1 LTEVFVAYD
10 EHLAQRVREI
20 LRESKGVTGK
30 KMFGGLC
37 FLLNGNMMGGV
48 LKENLIVKFDKADHE
63 KVITQKHVRP
73 FDFSG
78 RPMAGIVYVGPGGL
92 KTKKDLAKWVEM
104 AKAHAGSL
112 PRKKKG

>member
-1 LTEVFVAYD
+1 MAYD
-10 EHLAQRVREI
+10 ENLAQRVRA
-20 LRESKGVTGK
+20 LLAGSKGITEK

-48 LKENLIVKFDKADHE
+48 LKDDLIVKFDKADHE
-63 KVITQKHVRP
+63 KIIAQKHVRP

-78 RPMAGIVYVGPGGL
+78 RPMAGIAYVGPGGV

-104 AKAHAGSL
+104 SRAHAAGL
-112 PRKKKG
+112 PKKKKK

>member
-1 LTEVFVAYD
+1 MAYD
-10 EHLAQRVREI
+10 ENLAQRVREI
-20 LRESKGVTGK
+20 LRGSKGVTEK

-48 LKENLIVKFDKADHE
+48 LKEDLIVKFDKADHE
-63 KVITQKHVRP
+63 KVIAQKHVRP

-92 KTKKDLAKWVEM
+92 RTRKDLAKWVEM
-104 AKAHAGSL
+104 GRVHAGNK
-112 PRKKKG
+112 PKKKKK